1 MNHPVPEVQQNHDL
15 SALNTL
21 RLPAKA
27 EAFARFSSV
36 SELLSLLTL
45 AQRHNWPVRVLG
57 GGSNVLLA
65 DDVPGLVLQ
74 SAMTS
79 VRLLRE
85 DATHRWLAVDAG
97 MNWHQWVQD
106 STEFGHGLEN
116 LALIPGSVGASP
128 IQNIGAYGVE
138 VADCIDSVSGIQLS
152 SRQWRTLSAA
162 ECRFAYRDSIFK
174 HELAGDF
181 IVTRLVFRLSKIFEP
196 DLSYGPLASWATAQ
210 GDAISPQ
217 ALIEQVCAIRQS
229 KLPDPVQ
236 IPNAGSFFKNPL
248 VSVYQATQLS
258 AQHPSLPTYP
268 QADGRIKLAAGW
280 LIEQA
285 GWKGRWL
292 GPVRM
297 HDQQALVLTTNGAAN
312 YTDVEH
318 LRDAV
323 VASVNEQFGVQLEPE
338 PQPF

>member
-1 MNHPVPEVQQNHDL
+1 MNHPVPEVQQNYDL

-27 EAFARFSSV
+27 EAFARFSSA

-45 AQRHNWPVRVLG
+45 AQQHNWPVRVLG

-65 DDVPGLVLQ
+65 ADVHGLVLQ

-85 DATHRWLAVDAG
+85 DVTHRWLAVDAG

-152 SRQWRTLSAA
+152 SRQWRTLSAT

-181 IVTRLVFRLSKIFEP
+181 IVTRVVFRLSKTFAP

-217 ALIEQVCAIRQS
+217 ALIEQVCDIRQS
-229 KLPDPVQ
+229 KLPDPSQ

-248 VSVYQATQLS
+248 VSVYQAQELREQYP
-258 AQHPSLPTYP
+258 ALPVYQ

-297 HDQQALVLTTNGAAN
+297 HDQQALVLTTNGAAA
-312 YTDVEH
+312 YADIVQ

-323 VASVNEQFGVQLEPE
+323 VDSVNQQFGVQLEPE